1 MDNQLPTP
9 NTPGP
14 AERPLQAN
22 PNLIMPTKAAEA
34 LPAAPGEARVVM
46 PSADAASAAVTP
58 LQAAPIMPAAGT
70 PAAPIMPAAAGT
82 IPGTPAVAGDVDVIE
97 PEWVDKAEGVIAAHQ
112 GDPYGEEEAIEKLQE
127 DYLQKRYN
135 INVADPNSGVTKPEG
150 S

>member
-14 AERPLQAN
+14 AERPQQAN

-34 LPAAPGEARVVM
+34 MPAAPGEARVIM
-46 PSADAASAAVTP
+46 PGADAAPAAATP
-58 LQAAPIMPAAGT
+58 LQAAPMVPTTPAT
-70 PAAPIMPAAAGT
+70 PAAPVMPNT